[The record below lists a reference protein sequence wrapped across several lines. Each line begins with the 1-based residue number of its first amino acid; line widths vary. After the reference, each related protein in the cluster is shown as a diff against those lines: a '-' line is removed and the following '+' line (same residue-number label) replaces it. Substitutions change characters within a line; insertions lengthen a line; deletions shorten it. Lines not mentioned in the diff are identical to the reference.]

1 MALSQV
7 GHEFPYLAPPIVK
20 KWILSTMNELLVFMC
35 DGAPVRG
42 EIVSISSAWQAV
54 LEHRNDPP
62 VVRRILGDFVGAATL
77 LSASLKFDGTLIIQA
92 QSKGPIQLLVV
103 ECKSDLTMRAT
114 VKLSVEAADIN
125 LDATLGELLDADN
138 TGRLVI
144 TLDPSDRQPG
154 QPPYQGIVALKEH
167 RGAIIRPVT
176 SAAEAIAL
184 YMQNS
189 EQLDTRIWLASN
201 ETHVGGLLLQRLPD
215 SGGYAH
221 LDPQLAAEGWS
232 RIQTLGETITDEELL
247 TLSPQTILRRLFLE
261 ESAVNGVRSFPSRP
275 IRFSCR
281 CSRAKVADVLRMLGE
296 EEVQSIL
303 KEQGAVE
310 TQCDFCTKAYRFD
323 AVDCRQVFKTDLL
336 ADATRPPSSGH

>member
-1 MALSQV
+1 
-7 GHEFPYLAPPIVK
+7 
-20 KWILSTMNELLVFMC
+20 MNELLVFIC

-54 LEHRNDPP
+54 LERRNDPP

-77 LSASLKFDGTLIIQA
+77 LSASLKFNGTLIIQA

-103 ECKSDLTMRAT
+103 ECNSDLTMRAT
-114 VKLSVEAADIN
+114 VKLSVDASTIDPN
-125 LDATLGELLDADN
+125 ATLGELLDAEN

-144 TLDPSDRQPG
+144 TLDPADRQPG
-154 QPPYQGIVALKEH
+154 QPPYQGIVALQEH
-167 RGAIIRPVT
+167 RGTVIKPVT

-201 ETHVGGLLLQRLPD
+201 DTHVGGLLLQRLPD
-215 SGGYAH
+215 SGGHAH
-221 LDPQLAAEGWS
+221 LDPQLAAEGWA
-232 RIQTLGETITDEELL
+232 RIQMLGETITNEELL
-247 TLSPQTILRRLFLE
+247 SLPPQTILRRLFLE
-261 ESAVNGVRSFPSRP
+261 ESAENGVRSFPARP
-275 IRFSCR
+275 VHFSCR

-296 EEVQSIL
+296 EEVESIL
-303 KEQGAVE
+303 AEQGLVE
-310 TQCDFCTKAYRFD
+310 TECDFCAKAYRFD

-336 ADATRPPSSGH
+336 TDATRPPSSGH